1 MMLATWLIEICLSRC
16 NELEDI
22 VAAES
27 VSQDVENLRYSR
39 TVVEEELRQLLETYK
54 VCRKSRRFHFIH
66 LTEGPLIRRI
76 SILKQPTN

>member
-27 VSQDVENLRYSR
+27 VSQDVESLRYSR

-54 VCRKSRRFHFIH
+54 VS
-66 LTEGPLIRRI
+66 
-76 SILKQPTN
+76 